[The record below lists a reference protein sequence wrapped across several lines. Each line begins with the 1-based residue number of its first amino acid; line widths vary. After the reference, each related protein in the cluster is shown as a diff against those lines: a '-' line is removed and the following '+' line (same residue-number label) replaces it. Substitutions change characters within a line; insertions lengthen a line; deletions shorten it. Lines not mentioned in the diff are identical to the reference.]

1 MLFLVSC
8 SKRIVHR
15 FLIVSQIKRLGG
27 LLGGRETMTVLY
39 TNLTQCHKTV
49 QCFDVVVIWDST
61 GWKPVLR
68 RVSCFSKCIIVK
80 DFLPVDRSSLWRR
93 PHRCQSSTQERCGRV
108 STTSLQPAPGTHWSL
123 EHIRWNNNPCLQQ
136 ICLKKCKRLFT
147 QTRLPKV

>member
-15 FLIVSQIKRLGG
+15 FLTVSQIKRLGG

-39 TNLTQCHKTV
+39 TNLMQGHKTV

-80 DFLPVDRSSLWRR
+80 KTFYLWIVHRFDDGLTGASRRHRSDAVEF
-93 PHRCQSSTQERCGRV
+93 P
-108 STTSLQPAPGTHWSL
+108 QPAYSL
-123 EHIRWNNNPCLQQ
+123 FQRLTGDWYTLVRITLHIFSRSV
-136 ICLKKCKRLFT
+136 KKM
-147 QTRLPKV
+147 